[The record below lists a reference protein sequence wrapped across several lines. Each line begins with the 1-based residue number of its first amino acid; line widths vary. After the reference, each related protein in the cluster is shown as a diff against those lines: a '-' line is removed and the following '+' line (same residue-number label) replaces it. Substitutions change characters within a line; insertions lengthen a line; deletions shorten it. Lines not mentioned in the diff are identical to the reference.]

1 MHDRQPAP
9 LLGRSGESPESDRL
23 LTNGWSYGELMGD
36 LKELIGRKI
45 DVLVDEV
52 LVELEPHYQRNVLT
66 RLQVL
71 ERVRRLA
78 AETSDSEILRAR
90 MESPSARRL
99 TWGEIGSALGISA
112 QAARQRAERQNGRMS
127 WTD

>member
-1 MHDRQPAP
+1 
-9 LLGRSGESPESDRL
+9 
-23 LTNGWSYGELMGD
+23 MGD

-52 LVELEPHYQRNVLT
+52 LVELEPHYQRNVLI